1 MSPVWHLLALQ
12 RGGEGGGRALSTCAP
27 LCPRRTGL
35 WEGLTHACERSAFHF
50 QHLFKTLCV
59 GLSVSSRDSQKA
71 HSPVGEKNV
80 RYFST
85 RFAFLAPKDFSL
97 TLFPKLSPSLPSSM
111 KFECHR
117 CTVSIL
123 IGLCIPVLSNEESKI
138 FPTLVCQE
146 GLLSALGGL
155 SLRGS
160 VASAPEEERQA
171 VVAPHPRV
179 GDPLRRAPSEETS
192 GRRGRNKRSERMNG
206 DHLAAR
212 GRGSSRKGTGV

>member
-1 MSPVWHLLALQ
+1 MGSRSSELKVSPVWHLLALQ

-155 SLRGS
+155 SLRWEKRVTTGERGECTRGRATS
-160 VASAPEEERQA
+160 CGRPAP
-171 VVAPHPRV
+171 V
-179 GDPLRRAPSEETS
+179 S
-192 GRRGRNKRSERMNG
+192 GRPT
-206 DHLAAR
+206 AA
-212 GRGSSRKGTGV
+212 GAV

>member
-1 MSPVWHLLALQ
+1 MGTLIGLGYSNQNNLKYGGRLENAFSRFYVNSISYTKARREDLCVGSRSSELKVSLVWHLLALQ

-111 KFECHR
+111 KF
-117 CTVSIL
+117 
-123 IGLCIPVLSNEESKI
+123 
-138 FPTLVCQE
+138 
-146 GLLSALGGL
+146 
-155 SLRGS
+155 
-160 VASAPEEERQA
+160 
-171 VVAPHPRV
+171 
-179 GDPLRRAPSEETS
+179 
-192 GRRGRNKRSERMNG
+192 
-206 DHLAAR
+206 
-212 GRGSSRKGTGV
+212 